1 MHIKGLLVVLLF
13 LLSTSCSTN
22 SQSGAEITVNVGEFA
37 YDPSALTVFSGQ
49 PVALTIK
56 NNGALEHD
64 FVIEKIMASDIQGNM
79 ESHDGHMATD
89 MGSMNYD
96 LHVSVPPGESAV
108 LIFTPTEGGAYEFYC
123 TVAGHKEAGMAGTLI
138 VKNP

>member
-1 MHIKGLLVVLLF
+1 MRIKGLLVIALF

-22 SQSGAEITVNVGEFA
+22 SQGIEVTVNVGEFA
-37 YDPSALTVFSGQ
+37 YDPSAITVFSGQ
-49 PVALTIK
+49 VVALTLK

-64 FVIEKIMASDIQGNM
+64 FVVEKIKASDIQGNM
-79 ESHDGHMATD
+79 VSHDGHMAND
-89 MGSMNYD
+89 MGQMNYD
-96 LHVSVPPGESAV
+96 LHVSIPPGESAV
-108 LIFTPTEGGAYEFYC
+108 LRFTPTESGAYEFYC